1 MSGDRPDLRP
11 LFAPRSIAVVGA
23 SAETRRMGG
32 GFVLKFLRQHGFAGI
47 IYPVN
52 PKYGD
57 VQGLRCYPSLE
68 AIPEPVDVAVIVVPA
83 RAVEPILAALPDGHV
98 KFALMVT
105 AGFAELGA
113 GGEALQQRMLAVA
126 RAKGIRVVGPN
137 AVGLIN
143 AWDGVVATISQ
154 YVDRERMEP
163 GGIALVSQSGA
174 FGTALLAQADREGLS
189 FGYFAS
195 SGNEAD
201 LEFSDFGRYLIELE
215 RVQVVCGY
223 LEGMR
228 GGAGFV
234 EFARRAA
241 ELGKPVIAL
250 KVGSTQAGAVA
261 ARSHTGALVGSDAV
275 VQAVFDACGVLRAA
289 DGEHLVD
296 LLKIFSKTPPARGRR
311 LAILSHSGGAGV
323 MAADAAVACGA
334 DVSPLSDALRDRL
347 AAMLPAVA
355 TISNPLDMTGGASLQ
370 AGLMAD
376 CLRAMLEDDGHDAAL
391 LCVNLIWRQG
401 MELMDALDD
410 IARTAGKPFAVSWVA
425 PGGEAARAQV
435 RARYPVFRDPA
446 RAARLM
452 SERLLF
458 DERRNSRAARQA
470 GDGADGW
477 SRPGRGLPLTTVAE
491 QADLLRAYG
500 IRLPAEVVAGSVR
513 AAEAFRTR
521 VDAPVAVKIAS
532 PDIMHRTEIGAV
544 VTGVRT
550 DAELADA
557 YRTVLARARQ
567 RAPDA
572 RIDGVLVQ
580 EMVAGGIETIVGIKR
595 DPVFGPMVVFGA
607 GGMLVELLK
616 DVQLRPTPLIRTES
630 FDMIERSA
638 IHPLLAGYR
647 GGPALDVA
655 ALADMLVSVSLV
667 AADYPEI
674 QEIDLNPVMVLPV
687 GQGCVAVDY
696 KIVVATD
703 DEQTG
708 HVPRTGE

>member
-1 MSGDRPDLRP
+1 M
-11 LFAPRSIAVVGA
+11 FAPRSIAVVGA
-23 SAETRRMGG
+23 SGETRRMGG
-32 GFVLKFLRQHGFAGI
+32 GFVLKFLRQHGFAGT

-68 AIPEPVDVAVIVVPA
+68 AIPGPVDVAVIVVPA
-83 RAVEPILAALPDGHV
+83 RAVEPILAALPGGHV

-105 AGFAELGA
+105 AGFAELGP

-201 LEFSDFGRYLIELE
+201 LEFSDFGRYLVELE

-323 MAADAAVACGA
+323 MAADAAVACGV

-347 AAMLPAVA
+347 AAMLPPVA
-355 TISNPLDMTGGASLQ
+355 TVSNPLDMTGGASLQ
-370 AGLMAD
+370 AKLMAD
-376 CLRAMLEDDGHDAAL
+376 CLRAMLEDDGYDAAL

-425 PGGEAARAQV
+425 PGEEAAQAQV

-458 DERRNSRAARQA
+458 DERRNARAARHV
-470 GDGADGW
+470 GDGADGR

-500 IRLPAEVVAGSVR
+500 IRLPAEVVAAGVQ
-513 AAEAFRTR
+513 AAEAFRAR

-532 PDIMHRTEIGAV
+532 PDIMHRTEIDAV
-544 VTGVRT
+544 VTGVRN
-550 DAELADA
+550 ASELADA
-557 YRTVLARARQ
+557 CETVLANARS
-567 RAPDA
+567 RAPGA

-580 EMVAGGIETIVGIKR
+580 EMVVGGVETIVGIKR
-595 DPVFGPMVVFGA
+595 DPVFGSMVVFGA
-607 GGMLVELLK
+607 GGMLVELMK
-616 DVQLRPTPLIRTES
+616 DVQLRPTPLTRTEALN
-630 FDMIERSA
+630 MIDGSA
-638 IHPLLAGYR
+638 VHPLLAGYR

-655 ALADMLVSVSLV
+655 ALADMLVRVSLL

-674 QEIDLNPVMVLPV
+674 QELDMNPVKVLPA

-696 KIVVATD
+696 KVVVASD

-708 HVPRTGE
+708 PVPRTGE